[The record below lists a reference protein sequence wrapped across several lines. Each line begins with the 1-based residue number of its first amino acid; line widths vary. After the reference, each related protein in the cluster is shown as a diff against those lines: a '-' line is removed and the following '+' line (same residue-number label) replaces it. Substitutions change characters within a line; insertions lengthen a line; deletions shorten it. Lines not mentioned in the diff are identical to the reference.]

1 VYFECRFGQLH
12 VRTAMPPGGG
22 FDEETPLVCLHQSP
36 QSSRMFQQFLPI
48 MGRDRSVYAPD
59 TPGYGESDPPTVP
72 PSIGDYALAMGEW
85 LQSLRLRSVDL
96 LGVHTGAAIATELA
110 LLMPTV
116 VRRMVLVGVP
126 LLGETERAAF
136 QRSPWP
142 LPPTEDGSHLAREWE
157 RSVTWRGPG
166 VSLEL
171 LAQFFIEKL
180 RAGPRAA
187 WGAQA
192 VMNHP
197 LRERLGAV
205 TQPVLV
211 LRPRDDLW
219 EATARVREVLRGARC
234 VDLPDLGFGLFDL
247 VPERLATLLREFL
260 AR

>member
-1 VYFECRFGQLH
+1 
-12 VRTAMPPGGG
+12 MPPGGG
-22 FDEETPLVCLHQSP
+22 FDEETALVCLHQSP
-36 QSSRMFQQFLPI
+36 QSSRMFQAFLPI

-59 TPGYGESDPPTVP
+59 TPGYGESDPPPAP
-72 PSIGDYALAMGEW
+72 PTIGDYAAAMGDW
-85 LQSLRLRSVDL
+85 LQSLRLRKVDL

-110 LLMPTV
+110 LLMPDV
-116 VRRMVLVGVP
+116 VRRLALVGVP
-126 LLGETERAAF
+126 LLGETERANF
-136 QRSPWP
+136 RRSPWP
-142 LPPTEDGSHLAREWE
+142 LPPTEDGTHLAREWE

-171 LAQFFIEKL
+171 LAQSFVEKL

-187 WGAQA
+187 WGAAA
-192 VMNHP
+192 VMSHA
-197 LRERLGAV
+197 LRERLAAV

-219 EATARVREVLRGARC
+219 EATGRVRELRPGFRC